1 MIIINGGDLFPTYYS
16 VQIQLVFA
24 DDDFGISRNRNL
36 FNEGIKMIL
45 LEYRDKDTNDINCIC
60 SLSSFV
66 EENNYD
72 DLEKDIAKIKNSKVG
87 DIVIEDHANIV
98 RRIK

>member
-1 MIIINGGDLFPTYYS
+1 
-16 VQIQLVFA
+16 
-24 DDDFGISRNRNL
+24 
-36 FNEGIKMIL
+36 MIL
-45 LEYRDKDTNDINCIC
+45 LEYRDRDTNDINCIC

-72 DLEKDIAKIKNSKVG
+72 DLEKDIVKIKSAKVG
-87 DIVIEDHANIV
+87 DIVIQDNANIV

>member
-1 MIIINGGDLFPTYYS
+1 MIITHGGDLFPTYYS
-16 VQIQLVFA
+16 VLCISIA
-24 DDDFGISRNRNL
+24 DESWLDETEIFL
-36 FNEGIKMIL
+36 MKELKMIL

-72 DLEKDIAKIKNSKVG
+72 DLEKDIAKIKKSKVG

>member
-1 MIIINGGDLFPTYYS
+1 MHSITDESWLDETEIFLMKE
-16 VQIQLVFA
+16 L
-24 DDDFGISRNRNL
+24 
-36 FNEGIKMIL
+36 KMIL